1 MKIIFL
7 DADGTLLH
15 HSGIIPE
22 SAVKAIKMAKEK
34 GHKICLCTGRQ
45 HCELYGD
52 LLNIDFDGIIT
63 GSGNGVYIN
72 NNLLHESYFDL
83 KSIQRLVQFFKEN
96 RIPVLCETDHKI
108 YGNQEAY
115 DYVLNLKKIHC
126 DSLSLEE
133 QKKHGVMIIY
143 KNLNVCDY
151 DTLLKKKINKVT
163 FFDSN
168 LTYNQIKEELQNEFD
183 LVPSTFALLGKESGE
198 ISQKGITKGTGMK
211 YLMDHYHMSK
221 KDVLSIGDSYN
232 DLPMFE
238 ESNICIAM
246 GNADEYIKS
255 VCDYTTT
262 PILEDGIY
270 HAFLHFNL
278 I

>member
-83 KSIQRLVQFFKEN
+83 KSIQRLV
-96 RIPVLCETDHKI
+96 
-108 YGNQEAY
+108 
-115 DYVLNLKKIHC
+115 
-126 DSLSLEE
+126 
-133 QKKHGVMIIY
+133 
-143 KNLNVCDY
+143 
-151 DTLLKKKINKVT
+151 
-163 FFDSN
+163 
-168 LTYNQIKEELQNEFD
+168 
-183 LVPSTFALLGKESGE
+183 
-198 ISQKGITKGTGMK
+198 
-211 YLMDHYHMSK
+211 
-221 KDVLSIGDSYN
+221 
-232 DLPMFE
+232 
-238 ESNICIAM
+238 
-246 GNADEYIKS
+246 
-255 VCDYTTT
+255 
-262 PILEDGIY
+262 
-270 HAFLHFNL
+270 
-278 I
+278 